1 MNYFYTVLG
10 SILVHLTIW
19 WLLGVLPSSSQNE
32 KEQAVEIVYS
42 KPDTAAQK
50 QIVRE
55 TKTEETDQEKN
66 DRARFFSQNTRNV
79 KEEMRARQSG
89 LTQNRA
95 NSLPN
100 KPTTQNQQSTGEKAS
115 SETPPKPNQ
124 IAKNFLPTPNM
135 GGKPL
140 QLPGSSTVGERL
152 PEDVKMGDWTSLN
165 TERYLYYTFF
175 ARVEERVRF
184 RWETRVREIAENMDP
199 RKLGRKE
206 WITEI
211 EIILNR
217 LGHFEKAIVH
227 KKSGIDELDQAA
239 YNAFRNGAPFLN
251 PPMEMIKDDGKFHLK
266 YSISVSFSPYGR
278 M

>member
-1 MNYFYTVLG
+1 M
-10 SILVHLTIW
+10 TIW